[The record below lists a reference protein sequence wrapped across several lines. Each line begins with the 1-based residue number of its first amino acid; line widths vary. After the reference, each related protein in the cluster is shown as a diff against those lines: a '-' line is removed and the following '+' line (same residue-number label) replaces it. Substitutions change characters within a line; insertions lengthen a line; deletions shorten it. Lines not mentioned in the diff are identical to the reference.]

1 MLPVSDCYLWRFQG
15 GHEVTLDSRALRSP
29 AGRPLV
35 VPTRQLA
42 LAIASEWEQQACVDA
57 LVRRG
62 WPDDAQK
69 GMA

>member
-1 MLPVSDCYLWRFQG
+1 MLRYQG

-42 LAIASEWEQQACVDA
+42 LAIASEWEQQVCAMVFIHLDWPTEA
-57 LVRRG
+57 HRG
-62 WPDDAQK
+62 TA
-69 GMA
+69 